1 MDFVG
6 SPSLALLSPENS
18 MSTAPSE
25 FHIHPLQPCAIVC
38 STQFHIFITLKLQN
52 SPPLCLCPSSA
63 FSSTTLLSSRLL
75 SNSTAHILSSSRCFS
90 SLLLHHRCVL
100 CHPPKLFFFLTSSP
114 HILWHSYPLILYLS
128 LPPFTPNHLLL
139 PPSSY
144 ISPHF
149 AVPSSRPCPP
159 DPSQSLEERALFII
173 NQGLCIA
180 IFSFLSD
187 ITAVLL
193 LCWSGDQYNPY
204 YIYL

>member
-100 CHPPKLFFFLTSSP
+100 CHPPKLFFFFDILT
-114 HILWHSYPLILYLS
+114 SYPLALLSSHPLSFSASFHSQPPAATSFVLYFTSLCCSLLTS
-128 LPPFTPNHLLL
+128 LP
-139 PPSSY
+139 
-144 ISPHF
+144 
-149 AVPSSRPCPP
+149 SRP
-159 DPSQSLEERALFII
+159 
-173 NQGLCIA
+173 
-180 IFSFLSD
+180 
-187 ITAVLL
+187 ITE
-193 LCWSGDQYNPY
+193 SGGEGTVHH
-204 YIYL
+204 